1 MIFIVF
7 PFTGES
13 HPMTKGATVAK
24 KAKSSEG
31 ANKAQFI
38 RDALD
43 KLGIDA
49 PAKEIQALA
58 AEQKMEIAPAQISNI
73 RTKLKEGGGKRKK
86 GRAAKASTGGNDSRI
101 ASDLIQA
108 RVMADKMGGVERAK
122 TLLDLLNKLR

>member
-1 MIFIVF
+1 MHILERRSMIFIVF

-49 PAKEIQALA
+49 QG
-58 AEQKMEIAPAQISNI
+58 N
-73 RTKLKEGGGKRKK
+73 RT
-86 GRAAKASTGGNDSRI
+86 SR
-101 ASDLIQA
+101 
-108 RVMADKMGGVERAK
+108 
-122 TLLDLLNKLR
+122 